1 LSSGLRINRARDDA
15 AGLSIANAFKNI
27 GFSTATIGTALT
39 QAMVDAVPANP
50 ISVKREFTLDSS
62 TDPTGVTNGT
72 KVFRL
77 RDGSLDAIGTVGS
90 NERRCSTSDA

>member
-27 GFSTATIGTALT
+27 GFSAAAIGTALT
-39 QAMVDAVPANP
+39 QAMVDGVPANP

-62 TDPTGVTNGT
+62 TDPTGLNT
-72 KVFRL
+72 RL
-77 RDGSLDAIGTVGS
+77 AMSMY
-90 NERRCSTSDA
+90 RRNCMQFLSKSKNC